1 MFEHCSWKAILIMNN
16 KQILGR
22 LYNDYTK
29 KFLSK
34 IIIAAFF
41 SILVAGS
48 TSSIAWLLDPAIKKI
63 FIEKNQTL
71 IFIIPILI
79 IVAFTTKGISLYIAK
94 TTMIGVGEEVKKMLQ
109 EDMLKS
115 FIQADTQFIENKH
128 TGKYISNLTFDVS
141 MITNLLTNSL
151 LNLFKDGLTLIGLLF
166 VMFYQNWKLALVAMI
181 MIPLASVMARSLGKR
196 IRKVTT
202 EAAEKSGLLTT
213 YLIEIFKNHKLI
225 KIFQTEEYENN
236 RAKKYIDELKEK
248 SKKIAIIFVRA
259 TPIMETLTGIMIAIL
274 IFYSGKLILN
284 NEIDIS
290 SFFSFLAAMMLA
302 YQPVRSLATLNIG
315 VNQGIAAAKR
325 ILPIVDNENKIT
337 DKNDDKA
344 LQLSKGTIEFKEVSF
359 KYNKN
364 TQGPILKSVNLTIEG
379 GKMTAL
385 VGHSGAGKSTIMN
398 LIPRF
403 YDRIDGDIIV
413 DGSSIYKAKIKSLR
427 KNISLVSQDTTLF
440 DDTIKNNIAYANQ
453 NVKEQDIFE
462 AAKLSFAE
470 EFINKLPD
478 RYDTII
484 GENGVR
490 LSGGEKQRLSIARA
504 MLKDS
509 KIILLDEATSSLDA
523 ETENK
528 IQKAINF
535 LIKDRTTL
543 VIAHRLS
550 TILNSDKIYV
560 VDNGSIVD
568 EGKHDELIKNSKIYK
583 NFYEKQLR
591 KD

>member
-128 TGKYISNLTFDVS
+128 TGKYISNLTFDVN

-181 MIPLASVMARSLGKR
+181 MIPLASAMARSLGKR

-202 EAAEKSGLLTT
+202 EATEKSGLLTT

>member
-94 TTMIGVGEEVKKMLQ
+94 ITMIGVGEEVKKMLQ

-181 MIPLASVMARSLGKR
+181 MIPLASAMARSLGKR

-202 EAAEKSGLLTT
+202 EATEKSGLLTT

-248 SKKIAIIFVRA
+248 SKKIGIIFVRA

-403 YDRIDGDIIV
+403 YDRIDGDIII